1 MPSNLYA
8 SSTISFTSGS
18 FLEAWAKI
26 GCSSLALSKVIPGA
40 NGIILEIL
48 SPTAYGLPRAL
59 ATSLTTAL
67 AAIVP
72 NVAICDTASEP
83 YLLLT

>member
-1 MPSNLYA
+1 MLC
-8 SSTISFTSGS
+8 
-18 FLEAWAKI
+18 AKI
-26 GCSSLALSKVIPGA
+26 GCSSFALSNVIPGA

-48 SPTAYGLPRAL
+48 SPKAYGLPRAL

-72 NVAICDTASEP
+72 KVAICETASLP
-83 YLLLT
+83 YFLLT

>member
-1 MPSNLYA
+1 M
-8 SSTISFTSGS
+8 
-18 FLEAWAKI
+18 
-26 GCSSLALSKVIPGA
+26 PGA
-40 NGIILEIL
+40 KGIIFEIL
-48 SPTAYGLPRAL
+48 SPKAYGLPRAL

-72 NVAICDTASEP
+72 NVAICETAPEP